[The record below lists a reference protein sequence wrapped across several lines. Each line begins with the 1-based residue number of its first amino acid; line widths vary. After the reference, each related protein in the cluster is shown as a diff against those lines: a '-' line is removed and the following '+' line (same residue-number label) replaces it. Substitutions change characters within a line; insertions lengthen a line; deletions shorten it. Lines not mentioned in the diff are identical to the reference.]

1 MRCEIDAKLY
11 ITEIIN
17 ELTFVKDSIRE
28 DDCTKL
34 IDAIQQSQRVFCY
47 GLGRAGF
54 SMKAF
59 TMRLMHMG
67 KEVYFLTET
76 ITPNFG
82 PGDLFIVSS
91 ASGETAQLV
100 ALAKKAR
107 QFGGAVAVLTTNR
120 HATITE
126 FVDVIVQINAPSK
139 NQKDSVFR
147 SAQPMASLYEQALL
161 VIADALVMKMAAE
174 SGAPESE
181 LFKRHANLE

>member
-1 MRCEIDAKLY
+1 
-11 ITEIIN
+11 
-17 ELTFVKDSIRE
+17 
-28 DDCTKL
+28 
-34 IDAIQQSQRVFCY
+34 
-47 GLGRAGF
+47 
-54 SMKAF
+54 MKAF

-82 PGDLFIVSS
+82 PAICLSFLPLPV
-91 ASGETAQLV
+91 
-100 ALAKKAR
+100 R
-107 QFGGAVAVLTTNR
+107 QHNWWHWRKSTSVWRRCGGVNHESTR
-120 HATITE
+120 HYHRVCRRHRANQCP
-126 FVDVIVQINAPSK
+126 FQ

>member
-1 MRCEIDAKLY
+1 MDAKLY

-120 HATITE
+120 RHYHRVCRRHRANQCP
-126 FVDVIVQINAPSK
+126 FQKSK
-139 NQKDSVFR
+139 RFCF
-147 SAQPMASLYEQALL
+147 PLGT
-161 VIADALVMKMAAE
+161 ADGVVV
-174 SGAPESE
+174 
-181 LFKRHANLE
+181 

>member
-1 MRCEIDAKLY
+1 MGFKNNTEIVLHELNTVLDKIDSAV
-11 ITEIIN
+11 INQVIEIIN
-17 ELTFVKDSIRE
+17 GSDK
-28 DDCTKL
+28 
-34 IDAIQQSQRVFCY
+34 VFFTA
-47 GLGRAGF
+47 LGRAGF
-54 SMKAF
+54 MGKSF
-59 TMRLMHMG
+59 VMRLMHMG

-107 QFGGAVAVLTTNR
+107 QLGGAVAVLTTNR

>member
-1 MRCEIDAKLY
+1 MNNKEYAAIVVQ
-11 ITEIIN
+11 
-17 ELTFVKDSIRE
+17 ELTHTLTSIDEEQAEKFVE
-28 DDCTKL
+28 L
-34 IDAIQQSQRVFCY
+34 IDEADEVFCA
-47 GLGRAGF
+47 GAGRSGF
-54 SMKAF
+54 QVKGFA
-59 TMRLMHMG
+59 MRLMHMG

>member
-1 MRCEIDAKLY
+1 MDAKLY

-120 HATITE
+120 
-126 FVDVIVQINAPSK
+126 Q

>member
-1 MRCEIDAKLY
+1 MNKEALQSVIAALREGRTPSLSVEDFPCFSPEATEGNQHVEPTYLDVVAKSLTADDAP
-11 ITEIIN
+11 
-17 ELTFVKDSIRE
+17 TFE
-28 DDCTKL
+28 
-34 IDAIQQSQRVFCY
+34 
-47 GLGRAGF
+47 RALR
-54 SMKAF
+54 A
-59 TMRLMHMG
+59 
-67 KEVYFLTET
+67 V
-76 ITPNFG
+76 
-82 PGDLFIVSS
+82 
-91 ASGETAQLV
+91 
-100 ALAKKAR
+100 
-107 QFGGAVAVLTTNR
+107 GGAVAVLTTNR

>member
-1 MRCEIDAKLY
+1 MDAKLY

-107 QFGGAVAVLTTNR
+107 QLGGAVA
-120 HATITE
+120 
-126 FVDVIVQINAPSK
+126 
-139 NQKDSVFR
+139 
-147 SAQPMASLYEQALL
+147 
-161 VIADALVMKMAAE
+161 
-174 SGAPESE
+174 SGKQN
-181 LFKRHANLE
+181 LFDF

>member
-1 MRCEIDAKLY
+1 METKAFIS
-11 ITEIIN
+11 TIIN
-17 ELTFVKDSIRE
+17 ELDLVKESIQEE
-28 DDCTKL
+28 DCVKL
-34 IDAIQQSQRVFCY
+34 VTAVQNSKKIFCY

-82 PGDLFIVSS
+82 TGDLFIVSS
-91 ASGETAQLV
+91 ASGETAQLI

-107 QFGGAVAVLTTNR
+107 LLGGKVAVLTTNR
-120 HATITE
+120 HSTITE
-126 FVDVIVQINAPSK
+126 FSDVTVQINAPSK
-139 NQKDSVFR
+139 NQKQSSFC

-161 VIADALVMKMAAE
+161 IIADALVMKMAAE
-174 SGAPESE
+174 SGTSE
-181 LFKRHANLE
+181 EKLFQRHATLE

>member
-1 MRCEIDAKLY
+1 MGCVMNTKQYLS
-11 ITEIIN
+11 EIIN
-17 ELTFVKDSIRE
+17 ELTFVKDSVCEE
-28 DDCTKL
+28 DCSAL
-34 IDAIQQSQRVFCY
+34 IDAIQKNKRVFCY

-67 KEVYFLTET
+67 REVYFLTET

-107 QFGGAVAVLTTNR
+107 QLGGAVAVLTTNR
-120 HATITE
+120 RSTITE

-139 NQKDSVFR
+139 NQKDSAFR

>member
-1 MRCEIDAKLY
+1 MEAKAFMSK
-11 ITEIIN
+11 IIN
-17 ELTFVKDSIRE
+17 ELDVVKDSLQEE
-28 DDCTKL
+28 DCAKL
-34 IDAIQQSQRVFCY
+34 IAAIQNSKKVFCY

-67 KEVYFLTET
+67 KEVYFLTEA

-107 QFGGAVAVLTTNR
+107 QLGGKVAVLTTNR
-120 HATITE
+120 HSTITE
-126 FVDVIVQINAPSK
+126 YCDVTVQINAPSK
-139 NQKDSVFR
+139 NQQQSSF
-147 SAQPMASLYEQALL
+147 SSSQPMASLYEQALL
-161 VIADALVMKMAAE
+161 IISDALVMKMASE
-174 SGAPESE
+174 SGSPEE
-181 LFKRHANLE
+181 DLFKRHATLE